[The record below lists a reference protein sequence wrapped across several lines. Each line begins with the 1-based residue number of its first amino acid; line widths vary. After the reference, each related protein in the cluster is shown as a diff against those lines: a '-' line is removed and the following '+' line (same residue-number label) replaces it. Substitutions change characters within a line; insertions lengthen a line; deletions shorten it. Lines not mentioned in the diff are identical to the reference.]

1 MTIRFYQIFI
11 LSILLMGCLKPFTS
25 YADEVLRDY
34 VEKRVKEKLIER
46 LNGGAPVPNLSTQ
59 SRITKSGDYISSM
72 THQGLTR
79 TYKIHVPDGYR
90 PSKPATLIVA
100 FHGGGGDMN
109 YMARDEYY
117 GLISKAD
124 KENFIVV
131 FPNGYSRF
139 NSGKLA
145 TWNAGNCC
153 GSARDKTIDDV
164 GFINS
169 MVATLKTQLT
179 IHPQRVFAIGMSNGG
194 MMAYRVACD
203 LSLVFRAVASV
214 TGTDN
219 TISCNPKR
227 PVPILHIHALDDTHV
242 LFNGGAGQNSFR
254 DKSKVTDF
262 TSVPDTIRMW
272 GARNKCQP
280 EAKRVLQKSDA
291 YCDEYRQCAD
301 NSMVKV
307 CVTATGGHSWPG
319 GYKPRGDIPP
329 SQAISANDEIWNF
342 FQNYQ

>member
-1 MTIRFYQIFI
+1 MNKLCKAVL
-11 LSILLMGCLKPFTS
+11 LSCLAMLTFTS
-25 YADEVLRDY
+25 FPVQAEEVLRDY
-34 VEKRVKEKLIER
+34 IEQRVKQKVIEKL
-46 LNGGAPVPNLSTQ
+46 NGNAPVANLSPQ
-59 SRITKSGDYISSM
+59 SRITKSGEYISSIKYN
-72 THQGLTR
+72 GLTR
-79 TYKIHVPDGYR
+79 TYKIYVPYGYK
-90 PSKPATLIVA
+90 PSRPATLIVA

-117 GLISKAD
+117 GLISKAE

-131 FPNGYSRF
+131 FPNGYSQFR
-139 NSGKLA
+139 SGKLA
-145 TWNAGNCC
+145 TWNAGTCC
-153 GSARDKTIDDV
+153 GSARDKNIDDV
-164 GFINS
+164 GFINA

-214 TGTDN
+214 TGTDS

-272 GARNKCQP
+272 GERNKCQP

-291 YCDEYRQCAD
+291 YCDEYRKCAD

-307 CVTATGGHSWPG
+307 CVTSTGGHSWPG
-319 GYKPRGDIPP
+319 GYKPRGDMPA

-342 FQNYQ
+342 FQNFK